1 MSSLLRDPECKK
13 NFKLSEIS
21 SVRHSRVETENT
33 EMRVTCFLSC
43 LNPRIQA
50 LISLLFYWLKQILC
64 PHLISTEGVSSTMN
78 MKR

>member
-33 EMRVTCFLSC
+33 EMRVTCFLSW
-43 LNPRIQA
+43 LNPGIQA
-50 LISLLFYWLKQILC
+50 LILLLFYWLKQILC